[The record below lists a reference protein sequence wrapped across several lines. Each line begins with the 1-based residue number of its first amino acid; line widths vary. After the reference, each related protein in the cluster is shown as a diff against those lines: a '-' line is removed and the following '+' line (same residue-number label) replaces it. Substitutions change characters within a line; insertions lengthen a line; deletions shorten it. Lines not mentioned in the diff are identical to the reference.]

1 MECLRL
7 ALLGGFEA
15 RMASGQSLCLP
26 RAKAAAVL
34 GILALHP
41 GQAFARDRLASML
54 WPEFPEDQARHN
66 LRQTLFTI
74 RKSVPG
80 LDLVVDGDS
89 LALPPSAVTVDVA
102 EFQALVARAT
112 PEALT
117 EASNLYRGALFE
129 GLRVNERPFEDWLLG
144 ERERLR
150 EMAVDAMRSLLAHH
164 SASGSTAE
172 AIQTALRLVAI
183 DPLQETAHRAL
194 IGLYAAM
201 GRRSCALRQYETCA
215 RVLKREL
222 GVAPEPETTQL
233 YQKVLRRETRPRD
246 SDSAPS
252 SARGRLEPSR
262 LHDHVP
268 LVGRKQEFAV
278 LARALDGAWQGGGM
292 SIAIVGEA
300 GVGKTRLVEELA
312 DWAHRRGGRVL
323 VGRSFEMEQGLSF
336 GCWLDALRATVAGE
350 RRILEEL
357 DPTWRRELTR
367 LFPDASGLGPAYAG
381 APDAYLQLFEA
392 VARLVG
398 RLALHRR
405 HVLVFEDLHWADEMS
420 LRLLSFVVHRIG
432 DLGALVVATARE
444 EDVADLPHLRALL
457 ETLGRDAR
465 HIRLHL
471 APLSRSATGALTRAL
486 ARPARDA
493 ATLASLEHRVWTVS
507 EGNPF
512 VALEAVRALE
522 ENHPASEELR
532 TGVSARVTEMI
543 ANRLDRLDE
552 KASAL
557 VAAAAVIGREFES
570 EIIMRAAGLNA
581 PDTASG
587 VEMLVRRRVLLAR
600 GERLDFTHARVREVA
615 IGRLLPPRRQLV
627 HARVAAALEHI
638 YGGDLATHA
647 GRLAMHYREGQ
658 VWDKA
663 VQFLLVAG
671 RQAAARAAHRE
682 AVTCFEQAL
691 AAVAHLPAVRETA
704 EQTID
709 LYLELHQSLAV
720 LAERDRLA
728 AYLREAERRSAQL
741 GDSRRLGWALCQL
754 SRELLAGGQGAA
766 SREHAQRAR
775 AIGESVGDGPLA
787 ALASYRFSQ
796 AYLSAGDYRQARDRL
811 GALVAAADADPS
823 WIPVKQ
829 RGLFTIQARA
839 WLTDEAHDLAE
850 RALAQARERGE
861 RGYEAYALWLL
872 GDVAAR
878 REQIEVETADRHYRR
893 AIALAAELGMQ
904 PLLAR
909 AHRGL
914 GALCRR
920 AGREGPAG
928 SHLATAIAI
937 AGSIGLRNLP
947 GE

>member
-1 MECLRL
+1 
-7 ALLGGFEA
+7 
-15 RMASGQSLCLP
+15 
-26 RAKAAAVL
+26 
-34 GILALHP
+34 
-41 GQAFARDRLASML
+41 
-54 WPEFPEDQARHN
+54 
-66 LRQTLFTI
+66 
-74 RKSVPG
+74 
-80 LDLVVDGDS
+80 
-89 LALPPSAVTVDVA
+89 
-102 EFQALVARAT
+102 
-112 PEALT
+112 
-117 EASNLYRGALFE
+117 
-129 GLRVNERPFEDWLLG
+129 
-144 ERERLR
+144 
-150 EMAVDAMRSLLAHH
+150 
-164 SASGSTAE
+164 
-172 AIQTALRLVAI
+172 
-183 DPLQETAHRAL
+183 
-194 IGLYAAM
+194 
-201 GRRSCALRQYETCA
+201 
-215 RVLKREL
+215 
-222 GVAPEPETTQL
+222 
-233 YQKVLRRETRPRD
+233 
-246 SDSAPS
+246 
-252 SARGRLEPSR
+252 
-262 LHDHVP
+262 
-268 LVGRKQEFAV
+268 
-278 LARALDGAWQGGGM
+278 
-292 SIAIVGEA
+292 
-300 GVGKTRLVEELA
+300 
-312 DWAHRRGGRVL
+312 
-323 VGRSFEMEQGLSF
+323 
-336 GCWLDALRATVAGE
+336 
-350 RRILEEL
+350 
-357 DPTWRRELTR
+357 
-367 LFPDASGLGPAYAG
+367 
-381 APDAYLQLFEA
+381 
-392 VARLVG
+392 
-398 RLALHRR
+398 
-405 HVLVFEDLHWADEMS
+405 
-420 LRLLSFVVHRIG
+420 
-432 DLGALVVATARE
+432 
-444 EDVADLPHLRALL
+444 
-457 ETLGRDAR
+457 
-465 HIRLHL
+465 
-471 APLSRSATGALTRAL
+471 
-486 ARPARDA
+486 
-493 ATLASLEHRVWTVS
+493 
-507 EGNPF
+507 
-512 VALEAVRALE
+512 
-522 ENHPASEELR
+522 
-532 TGVSARVTEMI
+532 VSARVTEMI

-570 EIIMRAAGLNA
+570 EIIMRAADLDA
-581 PDTASG
+581 PDITSG

-600 GERLDFTHARVREVA
+600 GDRLDFTHARVREVA

-754 SRELLAGGQGAA
+754 SRELLAGGQGTA

-811 GALVAAADADPS
+811 GALVADADADPS

-920 AGREGPAG
+920 AGRKEPAR
-928 SHLATAIAI
+928 SHLATAVTI
-937 AGSIGLRNLP
+937 AGAIGLRNLP